1 MFDMQMLLEF
11 GKTVTLNSAVGK
23 ITKALKSLTKNEKV
37 NSHIK

>member
-11 GKTVTLNSAVGK
+11 GKKVTLNSAVGK
-23 ITKALKSLTKNEKV
+23 NYKNLTKNEKV